1 MPIKDNISI
10 VQQQLKQAAIQS
22 GRTPEDIRL
31 IAVSKT
37 KSTEMILQA
46 LAAGQ
51 IAFGENRVQEALG
64 KIEALTENPLL
75 EWHLIGH
82 LQKNK
87 VKFCPGKFQWIH
99 TLDSTEL
106 AEKLEARSAFAQ
118 KKINVLLQVNLSRE
132 ITKSGLHDWEDIL
145 QVSET
150 ILSGKWLK
158 LRGLMTIPAP
168 NIGETSTRK
177 IYEKLRVWRDKLQ
190 QELDSAEITELS
202 MGMTADFHW
211 AIQEGATMIRV
222 GSAIFGE
229 RNEDM
234 DCPTNM

>member
-37 KSTEMILQA
+37 KSTELILQA

-51 IAFGENRVQEALG
+51 ISFGENRVQEALG
-64 KIEALTENPLL
+64 KIEALTENPLV

-106 AEKLEARSAFAQ
+106 AEKLEARSAFVQ
-118 KKINVLLQVNLSRE
+118 KKINVLLQVNLSQE
-132 ITKSGLHDWEDIL
+132 ITKSGLHDLEDIL

-158 LRGLMTIPAP
+158 LRGLMTIPPP
-168 NIGETSTRK
+168 NIGETPTRK

-222 GSAIFGE
+222 GSAIFGQ